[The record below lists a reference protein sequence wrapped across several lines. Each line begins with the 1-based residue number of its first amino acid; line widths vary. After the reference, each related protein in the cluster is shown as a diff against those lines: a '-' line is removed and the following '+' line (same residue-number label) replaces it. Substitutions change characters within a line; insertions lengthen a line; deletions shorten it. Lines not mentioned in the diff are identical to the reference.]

1 MEFMQWFKAYADSR
15 GGCAPGYDG
24 PERRAHAKTG
34 DVRGGAGAPRSAAA
48 GGAPAGAGAAPRAR
62 AAAAAAARD
71 PARVLAAKENAA
83 PGGGAAGEPGG
94 KAAPRPRGDAADAG
108 GACAGRLQE
117 LQEQVRACGLR
128 GGPHDAHASFSAGA
142 ACVAAA
148 RTGARPAACRPR
160 APRRAPSGGA
170 GGPGDGPEAQGGRRR
185 ARARL
190 LLRQAARHRD
200 PVPDARPL
208 RDPGAPRPRA
218 RWPPG
223 ALRSAS

>member
-1 MEFMQWFKAYADSR
+1 MPVNALVKGRPLDNMEFMQWFKAYADSR

-34 DVRGGAGAPRSAAA
+34 DVRSAASGAPRSAAA
-48 GGAPAGAGAAPRAR
+48 NAAAAGGAGARRAS

-108 GACAGRLQE
+108 GAFAGRLQE

-128 GGPHDAHASFSAGA
+128 GSPHDAKAVSSAGA
-142 ACVAAA
+142 ACVAPAK
-148 RTGARPAACRPR
+148 TGARAAACRLR
-160 APRRAPSGGA
+160 APRRAA
-170 GGPGDGPEAQGGRRR
+170 LRRR
-185 ARARL
+185 P
-190 LLRQAARHRD
+190 RHR
-200 PVPDARPL
+200 
-208 RDPGAPRPRA
+208 
-218 RWPPG
+218 
-223 ALRSAS
+223 